1 MNMKTAA
8 SVLTLT
14 SLALTPSG
22 CATVFRG
29 EHRKLSVNSEP
40 ESAQVY
46 INGTYHGRTPLRIEL
61 RPNQPYTTEAPR
73 TYVRGICPLQALERL
88 SPKRGFAT
96 EAPGAPA
103 PERGSLHGLASVDS
117 REGIEFRKEGFK
129 TEVRQIKNEIGIG
142 WVVLDVVCGLVPVL
156 VDALTGSWY
165 DLDQRYVNAILER
178 RQIERPGA

>member
-88 SPKRGFAT
+88 SPKRGFAI
-96 EAPGAPA
+96 PPR
-103 PERGSLHGLASVDS
+103 PYVRGFPRGD
-117 REGIEFRKEGFK
+117 
-129 TEVRQIKNEIGIG
+129 
-142 WVVLDVVCGLVPVL
+142 
-156 VDALTGSWY
+156 
-165 DLDQRYVNAILER
+165 
-178 RQIERPGA
+178 

>member
-1 MNMKTAA
+1 MNSNMKKAA
-8 SVLTLT
+8 VVFMLS
-14 SLALTPSG
+14 SLILSLSG

-46 INGTYHGRTPLRIEL
+46 INGTYYGRTPLRIEL
-61 RPNQPYTTEAPR
+61 RPNQPYT
-73 TYVRGICPLQALERL
+73 V
-88 SPKRGFAT
+88 
-96 EAPGAPA
+96 
-103 PERGSLHGLASVDS
+103 
-117 REGIEFRKEGFK
+117 EFRKVGFK

-156 VDALTGSWY
+156 VDALTGAWY

-178 RQIERPGA
+178 QQIDRPND